1 MGAFTTE
8 ECAWSQTS
16 MKILGRTIQ
25 GLRGFS
31 FKKGVEKEHLYAA
44 GADPIDIQTGNRK
57 PEGSVKVLKFEKD
70 LMDDA
75 AQLAGYS
82 DITEVPHSLIS
93 ITCKFKKT
101 ATSPLRTIESS
112 GVAFSEWDVSMEQN
126 AKFTEMSL
134 PFIAMKNTVKK
145 G

>member
-8 ECAWSQTS
+8 ECAWAQTS
-16 MKILGRTIQ
+16 VKVLGRTIS

-44 GADPIDIQTGNRK
+44 GAEPIDIQSGNVK
-57 PEGSVKVLKFEKD
+57 PEGSLKVLKFELD
-70 LMDDA
+70 LMNDA
-75 AQLAGYS
+75 AQAAGYS

-93 ITCKFKKT
+93 VTCKFKKT
-101 ATSPLRTIESS
+101 ATSDLRTIESS
-112 GVAFSEWDVSMEQN
+112 GVAFTDTEVAMEQN
-126 AKFTEMSL
+126 AKMTEVSL
-134 PFIAMKNTVKK
+134 PFLAMKNFVKK